1 MSATEFDGL
10 KLRAM
15 TSQTQTNDGQM
26 PIHHDT
32 ILKLIRALED
42 AYLCIADIDKNYD
55 TDTGNDR
62 WLKKHVTAIDKAR
75 NFVEER

>member
-1 MSATEFDGL
+1 MPATEFDGL

-15 TSQTQTNDGQM
+15 TEQLRDNDGQM

-32 ILKLIRALED
+32 ILQLIRALES

-55 TDTGNDR
+55 TESSNDR
-62 WLKKHVTAIDKAR
+62 WLKKHTTAISKAR
-75 NFVEER
+75 TFVEDR